1 MAIRS
6 AIYSHVGR
14 RRSRQEDAA
23 AATRRTF
30 VVADGMGGHA
40 GGDIA
45 SDIVARAF
53 ADDRIDFQRAT
64 CEAILAI
71 QRYISD
77 TDLTYMSMGSTVV
90 ALRLSPDA
98 TAAEVFHVGDSRCY
112 RLRGDQL
119 TCVTRDHTIARNMLD
134 ADVDPDRIPD
144 GAHHTLTQAISCA
157 AVELVGETT
166 TIDIADGD
174 VLLLCSDGLTDEL
187 DDATI
192 AATLNKHRTD
202 PAAAAA
208 ALVDAAVD
216 AGGRDNIT
224 TIVIA
229 AGA

>member
-1 MAIRS
+1 MTIRS

-45 SDIVARAF
+45 SNIVAHAF

-71 QRYISD
+71 QRHISD
-77 TDLTYMSMGSTVV
+77 TDLMYMSMGSTVV

-98 TAAEVFHVGDSRCY
+98 TTAEVFHVGDSRCY

-157 AVELVGETT
+157 AGDVGETT
-166 TIDIADGD
+166 TIDIAGGD

-192 AATLNKHRTD
+192 AATLGEHRTD
-202 PAAAAA
+202 PATAAA

-229 AGA
+229 A